1 MNTLNAEYKWVI
13 AEENR
18 EPVRAIVEA
27 LRVPGI
33 VAQLLHARGIETEK
47 EARAFLELHQA
58 PLCDPFELTDM
69 DLAVDRL
76 AQARESGE
84 HVRVF
89 GDYDVD
95 GMAATAILSRGLRRY
110 GIEHIS
116 CRMPNRLTD
125 SYGITPAAVEQA
137 GRDGVDLLVT
147 VDNGISALDAAEAAK
162 GLGIDLIIT
171 DHHHINGELPDA
183 HAVINPKRDDPAS
196 PFTHA
201 CGAALAFKLSWALT
215 GSPADFDIAAVAT
228 IADVVP
234 LLAENRLLVDKG
246 LRELAEGTHLGLDAL
261 VHKAGINA
269 RGIRAESVAFQLAP
283 RINAGARLGN
293 PQKGLELFLADSE
306 EEAGLIA
313 SELDAANVER
323 RRIEAEILEEAKKEV
338 EATLADDQRTIVLAR
353 EGWHPGVIGIVA
365 ARLQNA
371 YWRPVVM
378 ITIDEHGRGRSSCRS
393 TPDFNIVEALGS
405 CAHLLLQYGGHRAAA
420 GMTIERRHIA
430 EFKEVFEGEALRS
443 APHGDR
449 HRELRIDA
457 LLALSEIDS
466 DLLRAIDMLEPFG
479 HANPAPVF
487 ASYGVAVV
495 PGSVRVLRGGH
506 LKFTVKQGGHAF
518 DAIGFNLGER
528 FASRDIT
535 NEIDLAYC
543 PKFNTW
549 RGETSIQLEVKDLR
563 PS

>member
-1 MNTLNAEYKWVI
+1 MNGLNAEYKWTI

-18 EPVRAIVEA
+18 GPVRAMAKA

-33 VAQLLHARGIETEK
+33 VAQLLHARGIRSEE
-47 EARAFLELHQA
+47 EARAFLEPHQA
-58 PLCDPFELTDM
+58 TLSDPFDLTDM
-69 DLAVDRL
+69 DRAVDRIG
-76 AQARESGE
+76 QARERGE

-110 GIEHIS
+110 GVERVS
-116 CRMPNRLTD
+116 CAMPNRLTD

-137 GRDGVDLLVT
+137 SQDAVDLLVT

-162 GLGIDLIIT
+162 RLGIDLIVT
-171 DHHHINGELPDA
+171 DHHHIEGELPDA
-183 HAVINPKRDDPAS
+183 HAVINPMRGDPAS
-196 PFTHA
+196 PFRYA
-201 CGAALAFKLSWALT
+201 CGAAVAFKLAWALT
-215 GSPADFDIAAVAT
+215 GSPADFDLAAFAT

-234 LLAENRLLVDKG
+234 LLDENRVVVDGG
-246 LRELAEGTHLGLDAL
+246 LRELAEGTHLGLNAL
-261 VHKAGINA
+261 VHKAGVDA
-269 RGIRAESVAFQLAP
+269 RRIRAESVAFQLAP
-283 RINAGARLGN
+283 RINACARLGS
-293 PQKGLELFLADSE
+293 PEKGLELFLTDSE

-323 RRIEAEILEEAKKEV
+323 RRIEAVILEEAKQEV
-338 EATLADDQRTIVLAR
+338 EATLTNGQRTIVLAR
-353 EGWHPGVIGIVA
+353 EDWHPGVIGIVA

-378 ITIDEHGRGRSSCRS
+378 ITIDEDGRGRSSCRS
-393 TPDFNIVEALGS
+393 TPDLNIVEALGN
-405 CAHLLLQYGGHRAAA
+405 CAHLLVRYGGHRAAA
-420 GMTIERRHIA
+420 GMTIEQERID
-430 EFKEVFEGEALRS
+430 EFREVFEAEALRS
-443 APHGDR
+443 APNLDGR
-449 HRELRIDA
+449 RELRIDA
-457 LLALSEIDS
+457 LLALSEIDD
-466 DLLRAIDMLEPFG
+466 DLLRAVDMLEPFG
-479 HANPAPVF
+479 QENPTPVF

-506 LKFTVKQGGHAF
+506 LKFTVKQGGRAF
-518 DAIGFNLGER
+518 GAIGFNLAER
-528 FASRDIT
+528 FAERDLA

-549 RGETSIQLEVKDLR
+549 RGETTIQLEVKDLR